1 MNAVMSKEDGK
12 FATPE
17 GGSLKFGGERF
28 REQAHSLPEAFSYSS
43 NLLVNII
50 RS

>member
-1 MNAVMSKEDGK
+1 MSREDGK

-17 GGSLKFGGERF
+17 GGSLKLGGERL
-28 REQAHSLPEAFSYSS
+28 REKAPSLPEAFSYLSR
-43 NLLVNII
+43 LLVNII